1 MKDREPTRQ
10 VLVKRR
16 VVVGG
21 LLLAALGGG
30 VATTRASPVIGKAME
45 IRGDVR
51 RRQAEEEEA
60 LAVGAQLFD
69 NDHVRT
75 QAESFAT
82 LALGTDT
89 RVLLGAETDL
99 LVDRFIAGQG
109 GTLELGTG
117 RMVFDRPEGLPK
129 VDVAVRTA
137 FGMIGVRGTKFF
149 CGPQGRLCRFRRAW
163 QRCGRGGRRHADCR
177 GGAGRRVQAAWRRP
191 ERPGQLGTGA
201 DPRSLCQRRAIAVR
215 QAPQPECGEAATP
228 RRSKSAHCL
237 PPDLLSLARRL
248 AR

>member
-1 MKDREPTRQ
+1 MMDREPMRRM
-10 VLVKRR
+10 LVKRR

-21 LLLAALGGG
+21 LLLATMCGG
-30 VATTRASPVIGKAME
+30 VARTLASPAVGKATE

-60 LAVGAQLFD
+60 LAVDAQIFD
-69 NDHVRT
+69 KDHVRT
-75 QAESFAT
+75 EAESFAT
-82 LALGTDT
+82 LALGADT

-99 LVDRFIAGQG
+99 LVDRFIAEQG

-149 CGPQGRLCRFRRAW
+149 CGPSKTAFAVFVEHGSVAVAAGGVTEIVAAGQGVEFK
-163 QRCGRGGRRHADCR
+163 QRGDAPSTPVNWG
-177 GGAGRRVQAAWRRP
+177 QARIR
-191 ERPGQLGTGA
+191 
-201 DPRSLCQRRAIAVR
+201 
-215 QAPQPECGEAATP
+215 EAYA
-228 RRSKSAHCL
+228 SVGL
-237 PPDLLSLARRL
+237 
-248 AR
+248 